1 MKQFLWL
8 ALVMFFS
15 IPAYSQQK
23 IEMSWYGAAQFGI
36 EGKGWPDSATKT
48 PFYRLPAKAETM
60 VNKDVWQR
68 GSNSAGLHV
77 TFTTDASLIAVR
89 WRLSN
94 PSFYTPSLSSLSV
107 AGMDMY
113 MREADKWV
121 WAAAKPPNPVRPPGQ
136 EGIFLPDT
144 TTTFVRNLSKELR
157 DFRIYFPIYNGVDLV
172 EIGIPVGS
180 RIGKPKPD
188 GKKPIV
194 IYGSSIIQGSAAS
207 RPGMTLVSQLNR
219 RLGREVI
226 NLGFAGLCKMEP
238 EMAQLLAEL
247 DPDLYVIDCLP
258 NMSAAEITERTFDFV
273 KTISTARPNTPILI
287 VENPNYAQE
296 LWNPGTLNAIRV
308 KNARLLK
315 EFTRLEQAGI
325 KNLHYFKG
333 SNSYGD
339 GGDATFDGVHPTD
352 LGFKYYANALEP
364 AIRGLLDR

>member
-1 MKQFLWL
+1 MKRFLCT
-8 ALVMFFS
+8 ALVTLFS
-15 IPAYSQQK
+15 INAYSQQK
-23 IEMSWYGAAQFGI
+23 IEMSWYGAAQIGI

-48 PFYRLPAKAETM
+48 PFYRLPAKAESM

-89 WRLSN
+89 WRLNN

-121 WAAAKPPNPVRPPGQ
+121 WAAAKPPSAVRPPGH
-136 EGIFLPDT
+136 EGAFYPDT
-144 TTTFVRNLSKELR
+144 TTTFVRNLSKKLR
-157 DFRIYFPIYNGVDLV
+157 DFRLYFPIYNGVDVV
-172 EIGIPVGS
+172 EIGVPAGS

-188 GKKPIV
+188 GKKPVV
-194 IYGSSIIQGSAAS
+194 IYGTSIIQGSAAS

-238 EMAQLLAEL
+238 EMAQLLTEL
-247 DPDLYVIDCLP
+247 DPDLYIIDCLP
-258 NMSAAEITERTFDFV
+258 NMSFAEITDRTFDFV
-273 KTISTARPNTPILI
+273 KTISAARPKTPILI
-287 VENPNYAQE
+287 VENPNYAQTI
-296 LWNPGTLNAIRV
+296 WNAGTRTTIRA
-308 KNARLLK
+308 KNTRLLK
-315 EFTRLEQAGI
+315 EYNRLEQAGI

-339 GGDATFDGVHPTD
+339 DGEATFDGVHPND
-352 LGFKYYANALEP
+352 LGFTNYANSLEP
-364 AIRGLLDR
+364 VIRGLLDR

>member
-1 MKQFLWL
+1 MKKFLCL
-8 ALVMFFS
+8 AFVVFFS
-15 IPAYSQQK
+15 INAYSQER
-23 IEMSWYGAAQFGI
+23 IEMSWFNAAQIGI

-48 PFYRLPAKAETM
+48 PFDRLPAKAETM
-60 VNKDVWQR
+60 VNKEVWQR
-68 GSNSAGLHV
+68 GGNSAGLHV

-89 WRLSN
+89 WRMRN
-94 PSFYTPSLSSLSV
+94 PSIYTPSLSSLSV

-121 WAAAKPPNPVRPPGQ
+121 WAAAKPPNAIRPPGHV
-136 EGIFLPDT
+136 GSYFPDT
-144 TTTFVRNLSKELR
+144 TTTFVRNLSKDLR
-157 DFRIYFPIYNGVDLV
+157 DFRIYFPLYNGVDLV
-172 EIGIPVGS
+172 EIGIPTGS
-180 RIGKPKPD
+180 RLGKPKPD

-219 RLGREVI
+219 RLGREIV

-247 DPDLYVIDCLP
+247 DPELYVIDCLP
-258 NMSAAEITERTFDFV
+258 NMSATEITERTFDFI
-273 KTISTARPNTPILI
+273 KTIKAARPDTPVLV

-296 LWNPGTLNAIRV
+296 LWNPGTRNAIRT

-315 EFTRLEQAGI
+315 EFNRLEQDGI

-333 SNSYGD
+333 GNSYGED
-339 GGDATFDGVHPTD
+339 GEATFDGVHPTD
-352 LGFKYYANALEP
+352 LGFTYYANALEP
-364 AIRGLLDR
+364 AIRSLLDK